1 MRIRPKTLLLYIAKC
16 VTGVILVVSLAY
28 LVHFSDYAWCLISV
42 MLVLSPDSK
51 EAMPLAMTRMKAN
64 FTGSTASVLCLLV
77 CPPNILTVSTAVALS
92 ITLCYAFNIMASSRS
107 ALAAVIIV
115 MAHSSGL
122 PVWDIALER
131 IASVIVGCLL
141 GVAITY
147 VFHKKIWTTNDIDP
161 VEEKEEKRDTE

>member
-1 MRIRPKTLLLYIAKC
+1 MKIRLKTVLLYIAKC
-16 VTGVILVVSLAY
+16 VTGVLLVVSIANI
-28 LVHFSDYAWCLISV
+28 VHFSDYAWCLISV

-64 FTGSTASVLCLLV
+64 LTGSIASVLCLLV
-77 CPPNILTVSTAVALS
+77 CSPNMLTLSIAVALS
-92 ITLCYAFNIMASSRS
+92 ISLCYAFNIMASSRS

-115 MAHSSGL
+115 MAHSLES

-147 VFHKKIWTTNDIDP
+147 VFHKKIWTINDVDP

>member
-1 MRIRPKTLLLYIAKC
+1 MRIRPNTLLLYIVKC
-16 VTGVILVVSLAY
+16 VTGVLLVVGLATIIHY
-28 LVHFSDYAWCLISV
+28 PDYAWCLISV

-64 FTGSTASVLCLLV
+64 LTGSTASMLCLLV
-77 CPPNILTVSTAVALS
+77 FPPNLVAVSMAVALS
-92 ITLCYAFNIMASSRS
+92 ITLCYAFNVMASSRS

-115 MAHSSGL
+115 MAHSSGS
-122 PVWDIALER
+122 PVWDVALER
-131 IASVIVGCLL
+131 VVSVMAGCLL

-147 VFHKKIWTTNDIDP
+147 AFHKKIWTIADIDP